1 MHIQNWD
8 NMKKGIEKPLYM
20 TQNFNQWVRG
30 KCNTLDRANMLS
42 NILFEKTYDNLFTYE
57 RRYVVGQLA
66 KNRYVMEA

>member
-1 MHIQNWD
+1 MR
-8 NMKKGIEKPLYM
+8 KCIEQPKYM

-42 NILFEKTYDNLFTYE
+42 SILFEKKYDELFTYE

-66 KNRYVMEA
+66 KNKYVLEE